1 MVFSIPALAASASA
15 GSKPASSER
24 IIRVLTGDG
33 CTELTRTPCL
43 AASSAATLVMPT
55 SACLEVT
62 YGSTPAEPSRPAT
75 DEVLTTMP
83 APALR
88 MGPGGMVFSSPVL
101 AASPSAGSKPASSE
115 RIIRVLTG
123 DGCTELTR
131 TPCLAA
137 SSAATLV
144 MPTSAC
150 LEVTYGSTPAEPSRP
165 ATDEVLTTLPAPALY
180 IFGRTCFRPR

>member
-55 SACLEVT
+55 SACLKVT

-75 DEVLTTMP
+75 DEVLTP
-83 APALR
+83 
-88 MGPGGMVFSSPVL
+88 
-101 AASPSAGSKPASSE
+101 
-115 RIIRVLTG
+115 
-123 DGCTELTR
+123 
-131 TPCLAA
+131 
-137 SSAATLV
+137 
-144 MPTSAC
+144 
-150 LEVTYGSTPAEPSRP
+150 
-165 ATDEVLTTLPAPALY
+165 LPAPALY
-180 IFGRTCFRPR
+180 ICGRTCFMPRSAQRPLIAFPLNSAERRLGTEGERPCRDQG